1 MNLYVLLNFENCV
14 YLVPTLKFIF
24 VSGTLC
30 NVDIDECQMSNNKIC
45 NHGICVNSQGSFQCY
60 CKPGYTGERCNLDFD
75 ECLSVPCHNNATCIN
90 LINDYECH
98 CPAGYEGKDC
108 SLNIDECEPM
118 PCMKGSTCIDGINEF
133 TCVCQEGLTGM
144 KSYR

>member
-1 MNLYVLLNFENCV
+1 M
-14 YLVPTLKFIF
+14 P
-24 VSGTLC
+24 C
-30 NVDIDECQMSNNKIC
+30 N
-45 NHGICVNSQGSFQCY
+45 
-60 CKPGYTGERCNLDFD
+60 
-75 ECLSVPCHNNATCIN
+75 NNATCIN

-118 PCMKGSTCIDGINEF
+118 PCMKGSTCIDGINEY

-144 KSYR
+144 EYW